1 MKVVTGGVLVL
12 ALAFSGAARSAPP
25 GEPITPMPATT
36 GAGAPESAAAEP
48 APAAPAG
55 EVARAQFTT
64 AIRNREPVDEIHTL
78 TGTAHRVYFFT
89 ELRGMTGGM
98 VIHRWIHDGR
108 VMASVPFQIHGPRWR
123 VWSSKHLSPRWAG
136 IWTVQ
141 VLNGAGKVLDRAQLR
156 YTPAAS
162 PTPHRAPV
170 R

>member
-25 GEPITPMPATT
+25 
-36 GAGAPESAAAEP
+36 APGSAAAKS
-48 APAAPAG
+48 APAAPVG
-55 EVARAQFTT
+55 KVDRAQFTT
-64 AIRNREPVDEIHTL
+64 AIRDREPVDEIHTL
-78 TGTAHRVYFFT
+78 TGTARRVYFFT
-89 ELRGMTGGM
+89 ELRGMTGAM

-123 VWSSKHLSPRWAG
+123 VWSSKRLAPRWAG

-156 YTPAAS
+156 YTPTAS
-162 PTPHRAPV
+162 PPPHHAPV